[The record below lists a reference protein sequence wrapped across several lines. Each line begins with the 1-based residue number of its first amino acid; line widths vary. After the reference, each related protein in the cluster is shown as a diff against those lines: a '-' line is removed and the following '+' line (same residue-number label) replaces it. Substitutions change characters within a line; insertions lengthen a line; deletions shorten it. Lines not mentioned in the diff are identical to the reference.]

1 MAAERECC
9 SLLADDLPAVALD
22 AYAEYP
28 YWLQVVRFKAVVRA
42 GPPDREMTAH
52 SLLGA
57 SGAYRWLACPGSFK
71 LSQSAPHRPSSIYA
85 ATGTAA
91 HQMIEA
97 HAKAGRLDV
106 DLEALGDVVQIEGHA
121 VTIDMDLITGVE
133 TMLDYIYRNQEAQVT
148 VETQV
153 ALDSYFKL
161 PPPVP
166 MFGTLDAVLV
176 DIQRR
181 TIGLEIVDYKNG
193 AGVTVSPVE
202 NPQLLYYAAG
212 ALASLAPKQRDWV
225 NHIKLTIV
233 QPHAAGVAPIRS
245 WETTSLDVLM
255 WVDDVLVPGVEAC
268 AQPDAPFNAGTWC
281 RFCPVA
287 HACPLLHDAAVKA
300 AQADFADTL
309 HADMLLDDVPGVVHG
324 SLARDLDIAER
335 AQLWIDRVQEFAVE
349 QLKSQVRIPGWGLVP
364 TRPMRKWI
372 NESVA
377 GSALQ
382 DVAGDS
388 VFERKLRS
396 PAQIEKRF
404 PGLQGLSLLVESVS
418 SGVKL
423 ARTSDAGEDFN
434 DGSE

>member
-1 MAAERECC
+1 
-9 SLLADDLPAVALD
+9 
-22 AYAEYP
+22 
-28 YWLQVVRFKAVVRA
+28 
-42 GPPDREMTAH
+42 MTAH

-225 NHIKLTIV
+225 DHIKLTIV

-287 HACPLLHDAAVKA
+287 HACPLLHEAAVTA
-300 AQADFADTL
+300 AQAEFDDL
-309 HADMLLDDVPGVVHG
+309 LLDSSPVPL
-324 SLARDLDIAER
+324 LAMNDALDIAER
-335 AQLWIDRVQEFAVE
+335 AQLWADRVREFAVD

-364 TRPMRKWI
+364 TRPMRKWKDEDDAERTLT
-372 NESVA
+372 N
-377 GSALQ
+377 GFGL
-382 DVAGDS
+382 GDIW
-388 VFERKLRS
+388 ERKLRS
-396 PAQIEKRF
+396 PAQIEKRC
-404 PGLQGLSLLVESVS
+404 PSVRPYLAPLTESVS

-423 ARTSDAGEDFN
+423 ARTSDAGEDLN